1 MKKSNSIRALP
12 GTGGGPNEEFCALPD
27 CGCGG
32 ACVCKPG
39 GGTGAVMREGA
50 RD

>member
-1 MKKSNSIRALP
+1 MKKSNRIRDLP
-12 GTGGGPNEEFCALPD
+12 GTGGGPNEEFGALPD

-39 GGTGAVMREGA
+39 GSGGGIAREGA